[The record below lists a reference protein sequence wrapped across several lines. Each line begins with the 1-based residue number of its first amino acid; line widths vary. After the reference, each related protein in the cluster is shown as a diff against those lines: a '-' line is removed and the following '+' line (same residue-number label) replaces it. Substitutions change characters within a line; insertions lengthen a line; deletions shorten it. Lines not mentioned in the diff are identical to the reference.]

1 MGQPLRKFETLRC
14 IFLLFSV
21 STSIQDIQLY
31 GPGQSTGGAASFKSD
46 GETAGQADFRDL
58 TEKLQ
63 NVGKGANIYELDQEL
78 ASRMND
84 ARNKFLKQWIKQQV
98 KLGGKN

>member
-1 MGQPLRKFETLRC
+1 M
-14 IFLLFSV
+14 

-31 GPGQSTGGAASFKSD
+31 GPGQSQGGGVSFKSD
-46 GETAGQADFRDL
+46 SETAGQADFRDL
-58 TEKLQ
+58 SDRLQ
-63 NVGKGANIYELDQEL
+63 NVGKGANIYELDLDL